1 MKKNNSSFIL
11 LCFLSF
17 ILLVLTYSNHFYNAF
32 QFDDAHIIVNN
43 IFIRDLN
50 NIPLFFKDARMHS
63 AHPQNQTYRPMTS
76 ASLTIDYWLG
86 KGLHSTFYFHLSTFI
101 WYVAQCI
108 LMYFFYLK
116 IFNTARQNEL
126 NRYIAL
132 FAVSW
137 YGLHTANAET
147 INYIYQRGDSLSTL
161 MVVAGFFLYA
171 YFPKWR
177 NRYLYLIPIV
187 LGMFIK
193 EPTAMFAPILLFYII
208 LIEKNYSLQD
218 SFRLKNILTGIKE
231 SLPAFIVCIFL
242 SIFVKSMM
250 SETYIPG
257 GTSRIQYLITQPF
270 VILRYF
276 VTFFSPINLSAD
288 SDWKLIASVF
298 DIRVIVGVFFILAM
312 LYIAYYTSKKQET
325 RPITLGILWFFLAL
339 IPTSSII
346 PLAEVTNDHRMFF
359 PFVGLMLSVCWYLG
373 LLIIRHEKSIRER
386 FFVRISI
393 IVITLVILGGNAYG
407 TYQRN
412 KVWHTGESL
421 WYDVTVKSPLNGRG
435 MMNYGLTQMGK
446 GNYQTALE
454 YFGKALTLTPYYS
467 CLHINMGI
475 LKGAMNRPVEAEKY
489 FKNALLYGPHD
500 PESYFF
506 YARWLKNQNRQN
518 EAVPLL
524 QRALELS
531 PAHSSAQELL
541 SEILVHQKNLKITS
555 EQTGEPVS
563 AKPTAENY
571 LNLSL
576 QYHREGRYQDS
587 INACKKALKIKPD
600 YDLAYNNTC
609 AAYNEMKM
617 WDKAIEA
624 CEKGLRINP
633 SLQIMKNNLSR
644 ARQQRALHVVSRGE

>member
-1 MKKNNSSFIL
+1 
-11 LCFLSF
+11 
-17 ILLVLTYSNHFYNAF
+17 
-32 QFDDAHIIVNN
+32 
-43 IFIRDLN
+43 
-50 NIPLFFKDARMHS
+50 
-63 AHPQNQTYRPMTS
+63 
-76 ASLTIDYWLG
+76 
-86 KGLHSTFYFHLSTFI
+86 
-101 WYVAQCI
+101 
-108 LMYFFYLK
+108 
-116 IFNTARQNEL
+116 
-126 NRYIAL
+126 
-132 FAVSW
+132 
-137 YGLHTANAET
+137 
-147 INYIYQRGDSLSTL
+147 
-161 MVVAGFFLYA
+161 
-171 YFPKWR
+171 
-177 NRYLYLIPIV
+177 
-187 LGMFIK
+187 MFIK

-218 SFRLKNILTGIKE
+218 SFRLKNILTGIKG
-231 SLPAFIVCIFL
+231 SLPAFIVCIFF

-276 VTFFSPINLSAD
+276 VTFFFPINLSAD

-359 PFVGLMLSVCWYLG
+359 PFVGLMLSVCWCLG
-373 LLIIRHEKSIRER
+373 LLVIKHEISIRER
-386 FFVRISI
+386 SSVRISI